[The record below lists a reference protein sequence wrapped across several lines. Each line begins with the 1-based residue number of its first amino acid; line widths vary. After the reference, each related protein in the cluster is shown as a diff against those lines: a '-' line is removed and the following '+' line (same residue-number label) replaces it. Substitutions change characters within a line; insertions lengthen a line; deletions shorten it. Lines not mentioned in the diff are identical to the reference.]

1 MPHDK
6 IGPKE
11 AMLRAQ
17 REERASKPK
26 KLIPFAG
33 ADKPVR
39 GGKGSPNRPKPR
51 EKSHEK

>member
-26 KLIPFAG
+26 RLIPFAG
-33 ADKPVR
+33 KDKPVR
-39 GGKGSPNRPKPR
+39 GGKGSPNQPK
-51 EKSHEK
+51 KKGKQT